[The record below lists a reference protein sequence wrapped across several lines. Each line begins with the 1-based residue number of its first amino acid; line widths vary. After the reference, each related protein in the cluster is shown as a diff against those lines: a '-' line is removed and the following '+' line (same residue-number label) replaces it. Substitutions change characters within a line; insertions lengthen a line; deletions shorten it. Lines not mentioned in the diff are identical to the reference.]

1 MRISINEKGSEAFY
15 REVVNAAVQYRALM
29 KQPDRKLKDYFKGL
43 KVYGAICGVLFVLC
57 ALMGIFWGFDAL
69 IIAALVISFLALFAS
84 VRYYMS
90 MKKMLDAYLADERTS
105 VLVLDEAGIELDK
118 EDGQV
123 LRMAWGNV
131 AFVRTFEES
140 VCFISD
146 QPIGFMISC
155 LRKYQPEIY
164 AYLKENQ
171 IELKII

>member
-1 MRISINEKGSEAFY
+1 MNYGKIAHSLGVLLQVEGMLMSLPLLVSFLY
-15 REVVNAAVQYRALM
+15 REACWLPLLIV
-29 KQPDRKLKDYFKGL
+29 
-43 KVYGAICGVLFVLC
+43 
-57 ALMGIFWGFDAL
+57 

-131 AFVRTFEES
+131 SFVRTFEEA

-146 QPIGFMISC
+146 QPVGFMISC

-171 IELKII
+171 IDLKII